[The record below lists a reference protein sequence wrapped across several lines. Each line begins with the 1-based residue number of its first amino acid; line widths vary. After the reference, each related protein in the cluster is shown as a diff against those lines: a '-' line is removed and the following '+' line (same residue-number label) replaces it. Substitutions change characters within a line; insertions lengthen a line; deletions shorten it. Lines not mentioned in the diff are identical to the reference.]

1 MIAFRDNLPLI
12 ALPNG
17 HSVGFD
23 RDWLARALNVAAV
36 RCGYLKWWLA
46 PHVAES
52 VQQWLETLDG
62 VNVMPVARLTSAVRA
77 ALQVIGYAE
86 VGDRFE
92 AAAPFS
98 RISLADLA
106 VTAGNG
112 FELAFFDQ
120 LGRRLCEVME
130 LGGSYCELHGLENC
144 VRILRRR
151 RVWCSGCKKLKAEI
165 VQFARECTGLARSAV
180 LEPGRELFLYVE

>member
-17 HSVGFD
+17 HSVAFD

-36 RCGYLKWWLA
+36 RCGYTKWWLA

-52 VQQWLETLDG
+52 VQQWLETLNEI
-62 VNVMPVARLTSAVRA
+62 NVMPVAKLTRAVRA

-98 RISLADLA
+98 RISLPEIA
-106 VTAGNG
+106 VRAGNG
-112 FELAFFDQ
+112 FELAFFEQ
-120 LGRRLCEVME
+120 LDRRLCEVME
-130 LGGSYCELHGLENC
+130 LGGSYFELHGLEPC

-151 RVWCSGCKKLKAEI
+151 RAWCSGCSELKAEI
-165 VQFARECTGLARSAV
+165 VQFARERTGLARRAGF
-180 LEPGRELFLYVE
+180 EPGRELFLYVE